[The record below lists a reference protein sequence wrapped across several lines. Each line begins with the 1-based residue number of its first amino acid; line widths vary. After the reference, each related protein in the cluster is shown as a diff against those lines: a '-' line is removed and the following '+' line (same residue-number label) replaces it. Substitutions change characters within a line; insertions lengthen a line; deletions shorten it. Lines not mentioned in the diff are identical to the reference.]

1 MGGDALAAH
10 TRPMRRRETPP
21 ACTAQKST
29 CLPRRRDDSG
39 GLALIHVTSA
49 VTAFTVLAITLWAVA
64 EQLWVAGVAFSAILT
79 SIAVSTGVLAVIFT
93 DSDDR

>member
-1 MGGDALAAH
+1 
-10 TRPMRRRETPP
+10 
-21 ACTAQKST
+21 
-29 CLPRRRDDSG
+29 
-39 GLALIHVTSA
+39 LIHVTSA